1 MHERPA
7 PTPTRRRPRQSRA
20 VDTVHAIFEAAAE
33 IIDREGLAALNTN
46 YLAERAGI
54 AVGTLYGYFP
64 NKQAILLAMAR
75 RDLEA
80 TQRAVSTAI
89 ARAPAGEIVR
99 AAIRALIRG
108 FGGRS
113 RVRRVLLQTVVAEG
127 RYDELARP
135 VEDVARAVLGRAAT
149 IPAGGL
155 TQGQVFVLT
164 RAIVGVI
171 RAAAFENS
179 QLMGSPE
186 LEDELVLLARA
197 YVRAASDAKQ

>member
-1 MHERPA
+1 
-7 PTPTRRRPRQSRA
+7 
-20 VDTVHAIFEAAAE
+20 
-33 IIDREGLAALNTN
+33 
-46 YLAERAGI
+46 
-54 AVGTLYGYFP
+54 
-64 NKQAILLAMAR
+64 
-75 RDLEA
+75 
-80 TQRAVSTAI
+80 VSTAI

-149 IPAGGL
+149 TAPAGGL

-179 QLMGSPE
+179 PLMGSPE
-186 LEDELVLLARA
+186 LEDELVLLART